1 MNIPAEAIITSAT
14 MTTAG
19 FAGFGIF
26 LIGIYAYHAI
36 YGIINSSSKQWYTGF
51 SADELAEF
59 AVMMIQWWVV
69 LFVILFVVG
78 LVGNSILLFFP

>member
-1 MNIPAEAIITSAT
+1 MNILADAIITSAT

-26 LIGIYAYHAI
+26 IIGLFAYHAI
-36 YGIINSSSKQWYTGF
+36 DGIINPPSGQPYTGL
-51 SADELAEF
+51 SVEDVSEF

-78 LVGNSILLFFP
+78 LVGNSILLFFT